1 MAKIAVK
8 LKDEIM
14 HIRKYAQKITKI
26 VVNHVCELPPQQT
39 FAIQ

>member
-14 HIRKYAQKITKI
+14 YIRKYAQQIKI
-26 VVNHVCELPPQQT
+26 VFNHVCELPPQQT